1 MVIGYLRTSTTLQD
15 NRLKTDEDT
24 IRKYCDLYKIEL
36 DTFYI
41 DNGVS
46 GGTFDRQEFNK
57 MMNQVRQG
65 NVDKIIITELSRFGR
80 NLVEMLKSVEIL
92 KKHKTNLVII
102 KEGIDLTTSSG
113 KMFMNL
119 LGVMSEYER
128 DLISERVKN
137 VLQNKKEN
145 NKVYSKVPYGFDR
158 VDDRLVPNQ
167 VEQRLIKKVNMLRHT
182 KKFSYGEIVK
192 YCDRNNYT
200 NKNGGKIT
208 RSSVQNIVKN
218 HSFYDDKVV
227 FNWIVQYTKP
237 NNIYT

>member
-1 MVIGYLRTSTTLQD
+1 
-15 NRLKTDEDT
+15 
-24 IRKYCDLYKIEL
+24 
-36 DTFYI
+36 
-41 DNGVS
+41 
-46 GGTFDRQEFNK
+46 
-57 MMNQVRQG
+57 
-65 NVDKIIITELSRFGR
+65 
-80 NLVEMLKSVEIL
+80 
-92 KKHKTNLVII
+92 
-102 KEGIDLTTSSG
+102 
-113 KMFMNL
+113 
-119 LGVMSEYER
+119 MSEYER

-182 KKFSYGEIVK
+182 KNFSYGEIVK
-192 YCDRNNYT
+192 YCDRNNYQ

-227 FNWIVQYTKP
+227 FN
-237 NNIYT
+237 